1 MAYARAIASL
11 ANSLGGLGDWDPE
24 QEERIRG
31 LAIAIA
37 VVAFYILD
45 FSLNGLQASLRVRFP
60 SPCVSFRSSLIVGGQ
75 ALILDRSPSS
85 QQNIA
90 NAWHGRMTHVAN
102 IFGYLFGYVNLGS
115 WSAIDWIGGGQFRRL
130 AVLSCA
136 VMIICVSITCYT
148 QEETPKRAEGGAA
161 GKGIG
166 LGAALRNVR
175 VAIRVL
181 PVAVQ
186 RVCFG
191 ESSPLLCMRGG
202 GAQETSMLTIL
213 ISNSSILRLVCMV
226 SLPLL
231 HVSPLRL
238 SSTSSNEC

>member
-1 MAYARAIASL
+1 
-11 ANSLGGLGDWDPE
+11 
-24 QEERIRG
+24 
-31 LAIAIA
+31 
-37 VVAFYILD
+37 
-45 FSLNGLQASLRVRFP
+45 
-60 SPCVSFRSSLIVGGQ
+60 
-75 ALILDRSPSS
+75 
-85 QQNIA
+85 
-90 NAWHGRMTHVAN
+90 MTHVAN
-102 IFGYLFGYVNLGS
+102 IFGYLFGYINLGS

-148 QEETPKRAEGGAA
+148 QEETPKRVEGGAA

-191 ESSPLLCMRGG
+191 ESSPLHLSGRRRSAGDVDADYFNFG
-202 GAQETSMLTIL
+202 QFNSSLGLHGFPFSSTRQSLQNQQH
-213 ISNSSILRLVCMV
+213 ISNGC
-226 SLPLL
+226 
-231 HVSPLRL
+231 
-238 SSTSSNEC
+238 